1 MTEGEDGAA
10 RSVNNERRPLLL
22 AAAPPKSS
30 DIDDRFG
37 RFDVKDMILGD
48 ETRSLVSDSWST
60 DVLGSDIELV
70 NDATDRS
77 DRQSDRCVSLIY
89 CLDLSIYI
97 YIYSLGVLLVG
108 RRWRTLS
115 YQVAIC
121 SSKRRPACLMHRKRP
136 RRRGVRTLSLRT
148 LSAWPKW
155 TRTRRAAWLGPN
167 SVILKKRQEQPQRR
181 HHHHQ

>member
-10 RSVNNERRPLLL
+10 RSVNNDRRPLLL

-89 CLDLSIYI
+89 CLDLSIISNI
-97 YIYSLGVLLVG
+97 YIFVGGFIGRPPMEDVVLPG
-108 RRWRTLS
+108 R
-115 YQVAIC
+115 
-121 SSKRRPACLMHRKRP
+121 H
-136 RRRGVRTLSLRT
+136 
-148 LSAWPKW
+148 
-155 TRTRRAAWLGPN
+155 
-167 SVILKKRQEQPQRR
+167 
-181 HHHHQ
+181 